1 MATSNRERE
10 RELRAQGDPSTADRP
25 AKRGLKRISP
35 QSRWYWARLVLEN
48 PVAVASI
55 GFILLIL
62 LATAT
67 MALWSDQD
75 PTRLNPADRLQSPSG
90 DFWLGTDQL
99 GRDVLLRAVWGVR
112 ISLLIG
118 FSIMFL
124 SGAIGT
130 LIGMGAAY
138 YQKIDTPI
146 MRVMDGIMAFPPIVL
161 AIALMA
167 SFGQGTQYVII
178 ALTVVYIPVIAR
190 LARGSTLSVKN
201 QLYVEA
207 ARSIGVKDFP
217 ILMRHIFPN
226 IFSPLIVQGTFI
238 VALAI
243 IAEASLS
250 FLGAGVPPDVPT
262 WGSMLQEGQSVI
274 RQAWWL
280 ILTPGAFLFV
290 TVLSLNLIGDAL
302 RDALDPRS
310 RER

>member
-1 MATSNRERE
+1 MATTDQQRERD
-10 RELRAQGDPSTADRP
+10 LRAQGDTDARP
-25 AKRGLKRISP
+25 QKRGLKRISP
-35 QSRWYWARLVLEN
+35 QSRWYWVRLLLEN
-48 PVAVASI
+48 PVAVASML
-55 GFILLIL
+55 FLFLII

-75 PTRLNPADRLQSPSG
+75 PTRLNPANRLQSPSG
-90 DFWLGTDQL
+90 EFWLGTDQL
-99 GRDVLLRAVWGVR
+99 GRDVLLRAIWGVR
-112 ISLLIG
+112 ISLLVG
-118 FSIMFL
+118 FSIMIA

-130 LIGMGAAY
+130 LIGLAAGY
-138 YQKIDTPI
+138 YQRVDTPV

-207 ARSIGVKDFP
+207 ARSIGVRDFP
-217 ILMRHIFPN
+217 LLLRHVFPN

-280 ILTPGAFLFV
+280 ILTPGAFLFL
-290 TVLSLNLIGDAL
+290 TVLALNLIGDAL

>member
-1 MATSNRERE
+1 MATTNREQE
-10 RELRAQGDPSTADRP
+10 RDLRAQGAGGVTPGPPR
-25 AKRGLKRISP
+25 RGLKRITP
-35 QSRWYWARLVLEN
+35 QSRWYWVRLLLEN
-48 PVAVASI
+48 PVAVASML
-55 GFILLIL
+55 FLLLIII
-62 LATAT
+62 ATAT
-67 MALWSDQD
+67 MSLWSDQD

-99 GRDVLLRAVWGVR
+99 GRDVLLRAIWGVR

-118 FSIMFL
+118 FSIMFA
-124 SGAIGT
+124 SGALGT
-130 LIGMGAAY
+130 LIGLASGY
-138 YQKIDTPI
+138 YQRIDTPV

-167 SFGQGTQYVII
+167 SFGQGTQYVIV

-207 ARSIGVKDFP
+207 ARSIGARDLP
-217 ILMRHIFPN
+217 LLLRHIFPN
-226 IFSPLIVQGTFI
+226 IVSPLLVQGTFI

-290 TVLSLNLIGDAL
+290 TVLALNLIGDAL
-302 RDALDPRS
+302 RDALDPRA

>member
-1 MATSNRERE
+1 MATTNQERE
-10 RELRAQGDPSTADRP
+10 RELRAQGDADARP
-25 AKRGLKRISP
+25 QKRGLKRISP
-35 QSRWYWARLVLEN
+35 QSRWYWVRMMLEN
-48 PVAVASI
+48 PVAVASML
-55 GFILLIL
+55 FVLLII

-67 MALWSDQD
+67 MSLWSDQD

-90 DFWLGTDQL
+90 EFWLGTDQL
-99 GRDVLLRAVWGVR
+99 GRDVLLRAIWGVR
-112 ISLLIG
+112 ISLLVG
-118 FSIMFL
+118 FSIMIA

-130 LIGMGAAY
+130 LIGLAAGY
-138 YQKIDTPI
+138 YQRLDTPV

-207 ARSIGVKDFP
+207 ARSIGVRDFP
-217 ILMRHIFPN
+217 LLLRHIFPN

-280 ILTPGAFLFV
+280 ILTPGAFLFL
-290 TVLSLNLIGDAL
+290 TVLALNLIGDAL

>member
-1 MATSNRERE
+1 MATTDQQRERD
-10 RELRAQGDPSTADRP
+10 LRAQGVADEKTK
-25 AKRGLKRISP
+25 KRGLKRISP
-35 QSRWYWARLVLEN
+35 QSRWYWVRLLLEN
-48 PVAVASI
+48 PVAVGS
-55 GFILLIL
+55 LIFL
-62 LATAT
+62 FLIILATAT
-67 MALWSDQD
+67 MSIWSDQD

-90 DFWLGTDQL
+90 EFWLGTDQL
-99 GRDVLLRAVWGVR
+99 GRDVLLRAIWGVR
-112 ISLLIG
+112 ISLLVG
-118 FSIMFL
+118 FSIMVL

-130 LIGMGAAY
+130 LLGLMAGY
-138 YQKIDTPI
+138 FQRIDTPV

-190 LARGSTLSVKN
+190 VARGSTLSIKN

-207 ARSIGVKDFP
+207 AKSIGVRNLP
-217 ILMRHIFPN
+217 ILLRHIFPN
-226 IFSPLIVQGTFI
+226 ILSPLIVQGTFI

-280 ILTPGAFLFV
+280 ILTPGAFLFL
-290 TVLSLNLIGDAL
+290 TVLALNLIGDAL
-302 RDALDPRS
+302 RDALDPRA

>member
-1 MATSNRERE
+1 MATTNRERE
-10 RELRAQGDPSTADRP
+10 RELRAEGDPTVADRP
-25 AKRGLKRISP
+25 AKRGLKRITP
-35 QSRWYWARLVLEN
+35 QSRWYWVRLVLEN
-48 PVAVASI
+48 PVAVAS
-55 GFILLIL
+55 LIFL
-62 LATAT
+62 FLIILATAT
-67 MALWSDQD
+67 MSLWSDQD
-75 PTRLNPADRLQSPSG
+75 PTRLNPVDRLQSPSG
-90 DFWLGTDQL
+90 EFWLGTDQL
-99 GRDVLLRAVWGVR
+99 GRDVLLRAIWGVR
-112 ISLLIG
+112 ISLLVG
-118 FSIMFL
+118 FSIMIL

-130 LIGMGAAY
+130 LIGMAAAY

-167 SFGQGTQYVII
+167 SFGQGTQYVIV

-207 ARSIGVKDFP
+207 ARSIGVKDTP
-217 ILMRHIFPN
+217 ILLRHIFPN

-290 TVLSLNLIGDAL
+290 TVLALNLIGDAL

>member
-1 MATSNRERE
+1 MATTDQQRERD
-10 RELRAQGDPSTADRP
+10 LRAQGDADARP
-25 AKRGLKRISP
+25 QKRGLKRISP
-35 QSRWYWARLVLEN
+35 QSRWYWVRLMLEN
-48 PVAVASI
+48 PVAVASML
-55 GFILLIL
+55 FLFLII

-67 MALWSDQD
+67 MSLWSDQD
-75 PTRLNPADRLQSPSG
+75 PTRLNPANRLQSPSG
-90 DFWLGTDQL
+90 EFWLGTDQL
-99 GRDVLLRAVWGVR
+99 GRDVLLRAIWGVR
-112 ISLLIG
+112 ISLLVG
-118 FSIMFL
+118 FSIMIA

-130 LIGMGAAY
+130 LIGLAAGY
-138 YQKIDTPI
+138 YQRVDTPV

-207 ARSIGVKDFP
+207 ARSIGVRDFP
-217 ILMRHIFPN
+217 LLLRHVFPN

-280 ILTPGAFLFV
+280 ILTPGAFLFL
-290 TVLSLNLIGDAL
+290 TVLALNLIGDAL

>member
-1 MATSNRERE
+1 MATTDQQRERD
-10 RELRAQGDPSTADRP
+10 LRAQGDADARP
-25 AKRGLKRISP
+25 QKRGLKRISP
-35 QSRWYWARLVLEN
+35 QSRWYWVRLLLEN
-48 PVAVASI
+48 PVAVASML
-55 GFILLIL
+55 FLFLII

-75 PTRLNPADRLQSPSG
+75 PTRLNPANRLQSPSG
-90 DFWLGTDQL
+90 EFWLGTDQL
-99 GRDVLLRAVWGVR
+99 GRDVLLRAIWGVR
-112 ISLLIG
+112 ISLLVG
-118 FSIMFL
+118 FSIMIA

-130 LIGMGAAY
+130 LIGLAAGY
-138 YQKIDTPI
+138 YQRVDTPV

-207 ARSIGVKDFP
+207 ARSIGVRDFP
-217 ILMRHIFPN
+217 LLLRHVFPN

-280 ILTPGAFLFV
+280 ILTPGAFLFL
-290 TVLSLNLIGDAL
+290 TVLALNLIGDAL